1 MAGYIDNYRLDLS
14 PTVQALK
21 ERMQDR
27 KNQREESMK
36 AFTDVAKLMGSVA
49 DSSIRKSDQEQ
60 AEIKQL
66 ISSDDGITRDE
77 LIALYPGQAEFINGL
92 SEKMLKSN
100 AISQR
105 TVPFGMSSDEA
116 SVDAANKMEG
126 YKPNTEGEKML
137 GYEPGDLDLRGK
149 IVRSRQPGEFADY
162 SPVSREEIYGTANT
176 GILNELLGTP
186 SSGITVPFITVN
198 PEGTDPYDT
207 NVDPSFYANGDP
219 EGYFASFAM
228 TGYKPHNGRY

>member
-14 PTVQALK
+14 PAVQALK
-21 ERMQDR
+21 ERTQDR
-27 KNQREESMK
+27 KNQREESLK
-36 AFTDVAKLMGSVA
+36 AITGVAKLMGSVA

-66 ISSDDGITRDE
+66 ISSEDGITRDE
-77 LIALYPGQAEFINGL
+77 LIALYPSQAEFINGL
-92 SEKMLKSN
+92 SENMLKSN

-126 YKPNTEGEKML
+126 YKPNTEML
-137 GYEPGDLDLRGK
+137 GYKPGDLDLSGK
-149 IVRSRQPGEFADY
+149 IGSRQPREYADY
-162 SPVSREEIYGTANT
+162 SPVSRDEIYGTPYP
-176 GILNELLGTP
+176 GILNVLL
-186 SSGITVPFITVN
+186 N
-198 PEGTDPYDT
+198 PEGTDPYYT
-207 NVDPSFYANGDP
+207 NIDPSFYANGDP

-228 TGYKPHNGRY
+228 TGNMPHNGRY